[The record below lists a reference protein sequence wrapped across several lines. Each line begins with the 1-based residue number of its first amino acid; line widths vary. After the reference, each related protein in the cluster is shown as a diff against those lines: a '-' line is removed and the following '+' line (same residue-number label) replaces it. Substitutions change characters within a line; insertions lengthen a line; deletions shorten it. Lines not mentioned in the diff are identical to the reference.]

1 MSDMRY
7 SVLYNV
13 TRFNTYVCAYLH
25 QEFIIYLYYELLLT
39 QIYMT
44 TGVCL
49 RKAVLS
55 ELLIV

>member
-13 TRFNTYVCAYLH
+13 TRFNTYISAYLH

-39 QIYMT
+39 QIYVN

-55 ELLIV
+55 